1 MTKDDILSAGIKI
14 IETEGFDRLTLSSL
28 ASELGVKKPSIY
40 HYFDSKDEIISE
52 LYVRARELLRKHT
65 FRVDFTLSAE
75 EVLTAVYLH
84 WEALWRDEEIGPYLS
99 LLSQRESIDEEAY
112 EILSSLNLMTEA
124 QSDAV
129 IDNLVM
135 RKKLVCEDKK
145 FLSFLFSSAAMAALK
160 KEERDLTFIKSFV
173 SVFSH

>member
-14 IETEGFDRLTLSSL
+14 IESEGFDRLTLSSL

-40 HYFDSKDEIISE
+40 HYFASKDEIISE

-99 LLSQRESIDEEAY
+99 LLSQRENIDEEAY
-112 EILSSLNLMTEA
+112 EILASLNLMTEA

>member
-40 HYFDSKDEIISE
+40 HYFASKDEIISE

-84 WEALWRDEEIGPYLS
+84 WEALWRDEEIGPDLS

>member
-14 IETEGFDRLTLSSL
+14 IESEGVDRLTLSSL

-40 HYFDSKDEIISE
+40 HYFASKDEIISE

-99 LLSQRESIDEEAY
+99 LLSQRESIDEEAH
-112 EILSSLNLMTEA
+112 EILASLNLMTEA

>member
-40 HYFDSKDEIISE
+40 HYFASKDEIISE

-84 WEALWRDEEIGPYLS
+84 WEALWRDEELGPYLS

>member
-40 HYFDSKDEIISE
+40 HYFASKDEIISE

-112 EILSSLNLMTEA
+112 EILASLNLMTEA

-145 FLSFLFSSAAMAALK
+145 FLSFLFSSAAMAALN

>member
-1 MTKDDILSAGIKI
+1 MTKDDILSAGIKM

-40 HYFDSKDEIISE
+40 HYFASKDEIISE

>member
-1 MTKDDILSAGIKI
+1 M
-14 IETEGFDRLTLSSL
+14 
-28 ASELGVKKPSIY
+28 KKPSIY
-40 HYFDSKDEIISE
+40 HYFASKDEIISE

-145 FLSFLFSSAAMAALK
+145 FLSFLFSSAAMAAM
-160 KEERDLTFIKSFV
+160 RCM
-173 SVFSH
+173 

>member
-14 IETEGFDRLTLSSL
+14 IESEGFARLTLSSL

-40 HYFDSKDEIISE
+40 HYFASKDEIIRE

-173 SVFSH
+173 NVFSH

>member
-40 HYFDSKDEIISE
+40 HYFASKDEIISE
-52 LYVRARELLRKHT
+52 LYVRARKLLRKHT

-112 EILSSLNLMTEA
+112 EILASLNLMTEA

>member
-14 IETEGFDRLTLSSL
+14 IESEGFDRLTLSSL

-40 HYFDSKDEIISE
+40 HYFASKDEIIRE

-112 EILSSLNLMTEA
+112 EILASLNLMTEA

-173 SVFSH
+173 SVFSQ

>member
-40 HYFDSKDEIISE
+40 HYFASKDEIIRE

-112 EILSSLNLMTEA
+112 EILASLNLMTEA

-145 FLSFLFSSAAMAALK
+145 FLSFLFSSAAMAELK

>member
-40 HYFDSKDEIISE
+40 HYFASKDEIISE

>member
-14 IETEGFDRLTLSSL
+14 IESEGFDRLTLSSL

-40 HYFDSKDEIISE
+40 HYFASKDEIIRE

-99 LLSQRESIDEEAY
+99 LLSQRGSIDEEAY

>member
-1 MTKDDILSAGIKI
+1 MTKYDILSAGIKI

-40 HYFDSKDEIISE
+40 HYFASKDEIISE

>member
-14 IETEGFDRLTLSSL
+14 IESEGFDRLTLSSL

-40 HYFDSKDEIISE
+40 HYFASKDEIISE

>member
-14 IETEGFDRLTLSSL
+14 IESEGFDRLTLSSL

-40 HYFDSKDEIISE
+40 HYFASKDEIIRE

-99 LLSQRESIDEEAY
+99 LLSQRESIDGEAY

>member
-14 IETEGFDRLTLSSL
+14 IESEGFDRLTLSSL

-40 HYFDSKDEIISE
+40 HYFASKDEIISE

-135 RKKLVCEDKK
+135 RKKLTCEDKK

>member
-1 MTKDDILSAGIKI
+1 MTKDDILSAGIKL

-40 HYFDSKDEIISE
+40 HYFASKDEIISE

>member
-40 HYFDSKDEIISE
+40 HYFASKDEIISE

-145 FLSFLFSSAAMAALK
+145 FLSFLFSSAAMAALN

>member
-14 IETEGFDRLTLSSL
+14 IESEGFDRLTLSSL

-40 HYFDSKDEIISE
+40 HYFASKDEIIRE

-84 WEALWRDEEIGPYLS
+84 WEALCRDEEIGPYLS

-135 RKKLVCEDKK
+135 RKKLTCEDKK